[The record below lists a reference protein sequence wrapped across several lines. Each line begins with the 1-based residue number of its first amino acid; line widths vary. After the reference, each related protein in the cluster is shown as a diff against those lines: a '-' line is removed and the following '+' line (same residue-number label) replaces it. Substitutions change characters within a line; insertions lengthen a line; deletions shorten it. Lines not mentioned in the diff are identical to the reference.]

1 MYSYSE
7 IALIHDTRHVRTRF
21 RVDGI
26 KAMSLANRINRGRVC
41 LHCQKGTTILL
52 LQNVQFQ
59 LRQVFT
65 PFLIAVRTSTVTTAS
80 RKETIIPSSH
90 YLPLSSL
97 KWNVLRFL
105 FCRMSKLDRDFLP
118 SVKLRDIAFILS
130 VPKLRANGCNNSSSV
145 ASVCTGLK
153 VLPVSNFAQQLPTTH
168 NNMQQAV
175 QTTQHVT
182 SIVGQQCK
190 DGEYR
195 EEGLYG
201 QSVHL
206 YSRSKFE

>member
-1 MYSYSE
+1 MYRGCLLCPLYPLLVYMYSYSE
-7 IALIHDTRHVRTRF
+7 IALIHNTRLVRTRF
-21 RVDGI
+21 RIDEI

-52 LQNVQFQ
+52 SQNVQFE
-59 LRQVFT
+59 LPQVFT

-118 SVKLRDIAFILS
+118 SVKLSDIAFILS
-130 VPKLRANGCNNSSSV
+130 VPTLRANGCNNS
-145 ASVCTGLK
+145 
-153 VLPVSNFAQQLPTTH
+153 
-168 NNMQQAV
+168 
-175 QTTQHVT
+175 
-182 SIVGQQCK
+182 
-190 DGEYR
+190 
-195 EEGLYG
+195 
-201 QSVHL
+201 
-206 YSRSKFE
+206 